1 MRVGFYGGSFDPV
14 HNGHLAVAE
23 AARTKLELDE
33 VWLVPTGHPSHR
45 DEPYASYEDRFEMV
59 RLAVDGKLSLL
70 ASDVESPQSAPKHY
84 TIETIRRL
92 RQSRPADEW
101 FVILGMD
108 SFNNLHTWR
117 EPQALASEAELIVVS
132 RPGLQP
138 DAKLRLPASRVHF
151 IPAVQVDVSASQIR
165 RRVVEGQ
172 RIAGLVPARVEEY
185 IHAHHLYEQ
194 ARISQPGI

>member
-1 MRVGFYGGSFDPV
+1 MRIAFYGGSFDPI

-45 DEPYASYEDRFEMV
+45 EEPHAAYDDRFQMV
-59 RLAVDGKLSLL
+59 RLAIAGKFALV

-92 RQSRPADEW
+92 RQTYSEDEW

-108 SFNNLHTWR
+108 SYNNLHTWR
-117 EPQALASEAELIVVS
+117 EPLALATEAELIVVS
-132 RPGLQP
+132 RPGLEP

-151 IPAVQVDVSASQIR
+151 IPEVKVPVSASEIR
-165 RRVVEGQ
+165 ARVARGES
-172 RIAGLVPARVEEY
+172 IAGMVPASVAEY
-185 IHAHHLYEQ
+185 IRAHHLYEG
-194 ARISQPGI
+194 ARIPAAGI